1 MSTSQRPY
9 KVALNG
15 YGRIGRCVLRAL
27 YERGAKAGFQVVA
40 VNDLADL
47 ASIEYLTRFDSTHG
61 RFPGEVRSEGECLHI
76 NGDNLQVLRS
86 ATPEGID
93 WASLGVDLVLECSGA
108 YNSRAD
114 GQRFLDAGAP
124 RVLFSQPMASEA
136 DIDATIVYGV
146 NQQCLTGR
154 ETLVSNASCT
164 TNCGVPLLKLL
175 NEAVG
180 LEYASIT
187 TIHSA
192 MNDQPVIDAYHHED
206 LRRTRSAFQSVI
218 PVSTGLARGIERL
231 LPELAGRIQ
240 AKAVRVPT
248 VNVYA
253 SITTI
258 HSAMNDQPVI
268 DAYHHE
274 DLRRTRSA
282 FQSVIPVSTGLARG
296 IERLL
301 PELAGRIQAKAVRVP
316 TVNVSCLDITLQ
328 TARDTDASE
337 INRVL
342 REAAQSGPLKG
353 LVAYTEL
360 PHASCDFNHDPHSA
374 IVDGSQTRVSG
385 PRLVN
390 LLAWFDNEW
399 GFANRMLDV
408 AQHYLDVSSHTL

>member
-1 MSTSQRPY
+1 MSTPPFR
-9 KVALNG
+9 VALNG

-27 YERGAKAGFQVVA
+27 HERPEQLGFEIVA
-40 VNDLADL
+40 LNDLADQ
-47 ASIEYLTRFDSTHG
+47 ASVEYLTRFDSTHG
-61 RFPGEVRSEGECLHI
+61 RFPGEVKVDGDCLHI
-76 NGDNLQVLRS
+76 NGDCVKVLRS
-86 ATPEGID
+86 PTPEAID
-93 WASLGVDLVLECSGA
+93 WQALRVDLVLECSGQ
-108 YNSRAD
+108 YTNRA
-114 GQRFLDAGAP
+114 QAERFLRAGAP

-146 NQQCLTGR
+146 NQQDLSGR

-175 NEAVG
+175 NEAIG
-180 LEYASIT
+180 LEYVSIT

-240 AKAVRVPT
+240 AKA
-248 VNVYA
+248 
-253 SITTI
+253 I
-258 HSAMNDQPVI
+258 
-268 DAYHHE
+268 
-274 DLRRTRSA
+274 
-282 FQSVIPVSTGLARG
+282 
-296 IERLL
+296 
-301 PELAGRIQAKAVRVP
+301 RVP
-316 TVNVSCLDITLQ
+316 TVNVSALDITRQ
-328 TARDTDASE
+328 TSRDTSAAE

-342 REAAQSGPLKG
+342 REAAESGPLRG
-353 LVAYTEL
+353 LLAYTEL

-408 AQHYLDVSSHTL
+408 AGHYLRAAVPDQQVPKD

>member
-1 MSTSQRPY
+1 MSTPPFR
-9 KVALNG
+9 VALNG

-27 YERGAKAGFQVVA
+27 HERPEQLGFEIVA
-40 VNDLADL
+40 LNDLADQ
-47 ASIEYLTRFDSTHG
+47 ASVEYLTRFDSTHG
-61 RFPGEVRSEGECLHI
+61 RFPGEVKVDGDCLHI
-76 NGDNLQVLRS
+76 NGDCVKVLRS
-86 ATPEGID
+86 PTPEAID
-93 WASLGVDLVLECSGA
+93 WQALRVDLVLECSGQ
-108 YNSRAD
+108 YTNRA
-114 GQRFLDAGAP
+114 QAERFLRAGAP

-146 NQQCLTGR
+146 NQQDLSGR

-175 NEAVG
+175 NEAIG
-180 LEYASIT
+180 LEYVSIT

-192 MNDQPVIDAYHHED
+192 MNDQP
-206 LRRTRSAFQSVI
+206 VI

-240 AKAVRVPT
+240 AKA
-248 VNVYA
+248 
-253 SITTI
+253 I
-258 HSAMNDQPVI
+258 
-268 DAYHHE
+268 
-274 DLRRTRSA
+274 
-282 FQSVIPVSTGLARG
+282 
-296 IERLL
+296 
-301 PELAGRIQAKAVRVP
+301 RVP
-316 TVNVSCLDITLQ
+316 TVNVSALDITLQ
-328 TARDTDASE
+328 TSRDTSAAE

-342 REAAQSGPLKG
+342 REAAESGPLRG
-353 LVAYTEL
+353 LLAYTEL

-408 AQHYLDVSSHTL
+408 AGHYLRAAVPDQQVPKD

>member
-1 MSTSQRPY
+1 MPQNRPY

-27 YERGAKAGFQVVA
+27 YERGQGNLDIIAL
-40 VNDLADL
+40 NDLADQ

-61 RFPGEVRSEGECLHI
+61 RFPGEVRVDGDCLHL
-76 NGDNLQVLRS
+76 NGTCVQVLRQD
-86 ATPEGID
+86 TPEAID
-93 WASLGVDLVLECSGA
+93 WQGLGIDLVLECSGV
-108 YNSRAD
+108 YHTRAD

-136 DIDATIVYGV
+136 DVDATLVYGI
-146 NQQCLTGR
+146 NHTRLTGR
-154 ETLVSNASCT
+154 ERLVSNASCT
-164 TNCGVPLLKLL
+164 TNCGVPLLKVLH
-175 NEAVG
+175 EAIG
-180 LEYASIT
+180 LEYVSIT

-192 MNDQPVIDAYHHED
+192 MNDQPVIDAYHHND

-231 LPELAGRIQ
+231 LPELAGRVQ
-240 AKAVRVPT
+240 AKA
-248 VNVYA
+248 
-253 SITTI
+253 I
-258 HSAMNDQPVI
+258 
-268 DAYHHE
+268 
-274 DLRRTRSA
+274 
-282 FQSVIPVSTGLARG
+282 
-296 IERLL
+296 
-301 PELAGRIQAKAVRVP
+301 RVP

-328 TARDTDASE
+328 TARDTSADE

-342 REAAQSGPLKG
+342 RSAAETGPLKG
-353 LVAYTEL
+353 LLDYTEL

-408 AQHYLDVSSHTL
+408 AEHFLRVTDTTPLKD

>member
-1 MSTSQRPY
+1 MPQPRPY
-9 KVALNG
+9 RVALNG

-27 YERGAKAGFQVVA
+27 CERGASAGFEVVA
-40 VNDLADL
+40 LNDLADM
-47 ASIEYLTRFDSTHG
+47 ASLEYLTRFDSTHG
-61 RFPGEVRSEGECLHI
+61 RFPGEVRIEGDCLLI
-76 NGDNLQVLRS
+76 NGNCIKVLRS

-93 WASLGVDLVLECSGA
+93 WAALNVDLVLECSGA
-108 YNSRAD
+108 YNTRAD

-124 RVLFSQPMASEA
+124 AVLFSQPMASEA
-136 DIDATIVYGV
+136 DVDATIVYGV
-146 NQQCLTGR
+146 NQACLTGAER
-154 ETLVSNASCT
+154 LVSNASCT
-164 TNCGVPLLKLL
+164 TNCGVPLLRLL
-175 NEAVG
+175 DQAFG
-180 LEYASIT
+180 LEY
-187 TIHSA
+187 
-192 MNDQPVIDAYHHED
+192 V
-206 LRRTRSAFQSVI
+206 
-218 PVSTGLARGIERL
+218 
-231 LPELAGRIQ
+231 
-240 AKAVRVPT
+240 
-248 VNVYA
+248 

-328 TARDTDASE
+328 TARDTDAAE
-337 INRVL
+337 VNQVL
-342 REAAQSGPLKG
+342 RQAATSGPLQG
-353 LVAYTEL
+353 LLAYTEL

-374 IVDGSQTRVSG
+374 IVDASQTRVSG

-408 AQHYLDVSSHTL
+408 AGHYLGAMNSNKTGLKD

>member
-1 MSTSQRPY
+1 MSRQRPY
-9 KVALNG
+9 RVALNG

-27 YERGAKAGFQVVA
+27 HERGNSASLEIVA
-40 VNDLADL
+40 LNDLADQ

-61 RFPGEVRSEGECLHI
+61 RFPGEVKVDGDCLHI
-76 NGDNLQVLRS
+76 NGDCVKVLRQS
-86 ATPEGID
+86 EPEAID
-93 WASLGVDLVLECSGA
+93 WAALDIDLLLECSGQYVTRDQA
-108 YNSRAD
+108 
-114 GQRFLDAGAP
+114 QRFIDAGAP
-124 RVLFSQPMASEA
+124 RVLLSQPMASEA
-136 DIDATIVYGV
+136 DIDATVVFGV
-146 NQQCLTGR
+146 NQQCLSGAER
-154 ETLVSNASCT
+154 LVSNASCT

-175 NEAVG
+175 DEVVG
-180 LEYASIT
+180 LEYVSIT

-240 AKAVRVPT
+240 AKA
-248 VNVYA
+248 
-253 SITTI
+253 I
-258 HSAMNDQPVI
+258 
-268 DAYHHE
+268 
-274 DLRRTRSA
+274 
-282 FQSVIPVSTGLARG
+282 
-296 IERLL
+296 
-301 PELAGRIQAKAVRVP
+301 RVP

-328 TARDTDASE
+328 TARDTSAEE

-342 REAAQSGPLKG
+342 RQAAESGPLRG
-353 LVAYTEL
+353 LLAYTEL

-408 AQHYLDVSSHTL
+408 AAHWLDVSAATNQPR